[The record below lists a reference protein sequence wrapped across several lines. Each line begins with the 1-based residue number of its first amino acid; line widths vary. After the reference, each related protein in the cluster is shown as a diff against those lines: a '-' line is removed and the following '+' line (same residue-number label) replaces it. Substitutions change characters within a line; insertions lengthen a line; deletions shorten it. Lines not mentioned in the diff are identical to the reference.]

1 MNKHDIVKIAKVE
14 SALLYGA
21 RNYFASNGFSE
32 VLPPHISK
40 GTGACENV
48 DTLFGVDFFG
58 QKAYL
63 AQTGQLYLEALLPS
77 LKKVWCVGPSFRAE
91 PVADNRHLVEFPLI
105 EMEFEGDFNQL
116 LVNIEEMIIFMIKE
130 VPYLEGRNILIKRPF
145 PRIEY
150 KDAIDIL
157 GLEWGTDLKANH
169 EQELIMRNGVTPIFI
184 THFPKSIKFFN
195 MRENDDDPEIVNS
208 ADLILP
214 FAGEAVGSAERE
226 HRYDKLVE
234 RLETSPMLRR
244 LEEKGGSIRDFDW
257 YLNIVKNGVN
267 LHSGCGVGFNRVTQ
281 WILAENDIRNCTAF
295 PLNSETL
302 I

>member
-1 MNKHDIVKIAKVE
+1 VNKHDLVKIAKVE
-14 SALLYGA
+14 SALLHGA
-21 RNYFASNGFSE
+21 RNYFTTNEFSE
-32 VLPPHISK
+32 VIAPHITK
-40 GTGACENV
+40 ATGACENV
-48 DTLFGVDFFG
+48 ETLFEVNFFG
-58 QKAYL
+58 KRAYL
-63 AQTGQLYLEALLPS
+63 SQTNQLFLEALLPS
-77 LKKVWCVGPSFRAE
+77 LKKVWCIGPSFRAE

-105 EMEFEGDFNQL
+105 EMEFEGNFDEL
-116 LVNIEEMIIFMIKE
+116 LKNIEGLLISMVKE
-130 VPYLEGRNILIKRPF
+130 LPALDHVVHIQTPI

-150 KDAIDIL
+150 KDAIDVL
-157 GLEWGTDLKANH
+157 GLEWGADLKANH
-169 EQELIMRNGVTPIFI
+169 EQELIMRNGTIPIFI
-184 THFPKSIKFFN
+184 THFPKKIKFFN

-214 FAGEAVGSAERE
+214 YAGEAVGSAERE

-234 RLETSPMLRR
+234 RLQMSPMLKR
-244 LEEKGGSIRDFDW
+244 LEEKGGSIKDFDW

-281 WILAENDIRNCTAF
+281 WVLAENDIRDCTAF